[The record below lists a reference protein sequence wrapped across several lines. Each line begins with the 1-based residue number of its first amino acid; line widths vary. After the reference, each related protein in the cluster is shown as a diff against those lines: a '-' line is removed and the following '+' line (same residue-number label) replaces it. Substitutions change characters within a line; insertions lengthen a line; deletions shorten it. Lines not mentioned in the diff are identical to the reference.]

1 MVTIGR
7 IIFFEIFFH
16 CFICPAGLP
25 SNVPLAQ
32 VSEELGALPPAS
44 TPSAYLDQNSTP
56 VHNEKTLF
64 EGAYP
69 DCGAVEGG
77 SGDSTVVQ
85 GYQGGDLG
93 YGHTGEDDNL
103 QYPTTPTLP
112 DPDTYIS
119 HMTTEGAFDEPNFDS
134 TMVGGQVQTFEYFD
148 PASKQY
154 IRTAGPPGAPDEMI
168 GGPDSNADE
177 PHSQGSEG
185 IPIPGK
191 MAASEY
197 GYGESMIGSIEHR
210 GSPYYVQVD
219 GALHEPPVQGW
230 GDTTGLASISEG
242 TGGATSNQE
251 MHLGGE
257 MIGDDNLSHDG
268 CLEAMSHNED
278 VKMADSFPATDVVF
292 DEDDQ
297 DHNAVLSL
305 EQGSTTAAP
314 SSSEVQVNSGELQL
328 GEPVGEGLSETAG
341 ALAVGGESPECPSES
356 HEDIVGH
363 VAEKVSSPVG
373 KVQSVLGSE
382 IPQQEVDVNVP
393 ALQAL
398 EVPPGGGIE
407 TDEQCTSDVP
417 PSDLAQQG
425 GKGVSDRKAEAHSE
439 EDIHSSLPPCEEQV
453 LPPGEQQQ
461 VLPSCKEGGEPQ
473 EEGGFESE
481 TYMGIAG
488 VNNGKRNDESEHEKE
503 EVNERM
509 NEAEMDEW
517 RERVHEETGVVE
529 VRRENSIV
537 SDGGDLGPSSLMEF
551 ERLEEECDF
560 EIDNEGVAAPSLT
573 PPCEAGPESGPVDD
587 QVPGAINALCQVLP
601 QGTSDQTSPSETR
614 PEQGHIE
621 VQVPGASAAPVQG
634 LPQDTSDPTPGT
646 NQCGPRMVCDC
657 VSAMDDIGFV
667 PPPDEGAESKPDFCS
682 PVMAVVAPMMP
693 QEQVSGDSG
702 IGAMVPGEI
711 HKDRPEDG
719 SGVYL
724 PVHSAISES
733 IQVAVVPPMMCQAP
747 AETESDDEFLDAEGG
762 VSPDAFTPKK
772 GKEMDLKQS
781 DLDLESTL
789 EGLILADSGFESP
802 DKKEGFDHIEFAKG
816 VGDSKGRS
824 TPNPSKSSAESE
836 NIEDF
841 EKECADVKN
850 IIDENSGVEPNSE
863 RFGVCPEDVQIEIV
877 GTGDVVPPSSAEG
890 DSLGEGGELGTASLV
905 HSDGPQLAD
914 TEGPSTDGAV
924 VPASAIEPPHSKHR
938 VSPSHIDTSLPPLA
952 APGDD
957 ARIAHED
964 QAQTDGVE
972 GSVPDTKEDMSA
984 GTSGGVV
991 RRGVK
996 GSKGEKVSPPP
1007 TTEAGIAPPDCSPC
1021 GSSMVPRGGDSGD
1034 TGEEGVPQ
1042 APPTSQRGRGSRGRG
1057 RGGRGGKL
1065 TKPADGQQT
1074 KPKPV
1079 SRLKRP
1085 GFIRPPRGRA
1095 LANRGADFEIEI
1107 LEPDSR
1113 PKGGSFE
1120 VEIME
1125 PARRGAG
1132 QEESSETGQEQAAI
1146 LDRGDNVGGKDEQLG
1161 RGMVEAEDGIQIFE
1175 PQRKPGQKPSLG
1187 TSSNILK
1194 PKPRK
1199 PCLEL
1204 NPDDD
1209 TPPCPK
1215 SPSPGPHVHIG
1226 LAESPFVRPEQRGK
1240 GAAAAAG
1247 GREKGMSYRYYW
1259 HGVLPCLH
1267 GSHAHHAPFSH
1278 KLKVRNEKNCTS
1290 QIISKIPKSLYFIL
1304 ILILPQFSPS
1314 RKTFLHVLFDFYYDF
1329 LQYPLVCDFYL

>member
-7 IIFFEIFFH
+7 IIFFENFFH

-25 SNVPLAQ
+25 PNVPLAQ
-32 VSEELGALPPAS
+32 VSEESAILPPAS
-44 TPSAYLDQNSTP
+44 TPPAYPDQNSTP

-69 DCGAVEGG
+69 DCGGVEGG
-77 SGDSTVVQ
+77 SGDSTGVQ

-93 YGHTGEDDNL
+93 YRHTGEDDNL

-134 TMVGGQVQTFEYFD
+134 SLVGGQVQTFEYFD

-168 GGPDSNADE
+168 GVPEGDADA
-177 PHSQGSEG
+177 PHPQGSEG

-219 GALHEPPVQGW
+219 GALHEPPVQVW
-230 GDTTGLASISEG
+230 GDTVGLASISEG
-242 TGGATSNQE
+242 TGGATSSQE
-251 MHLGGE
+251 MHSGGE
-257 MIGDDNLSHDG
+257 MIGDDDLSHDAG
-268 CLEAMSHNED
+268 LEATSHDED
-278 VKMADSFPATDVVF
+278 VKVTDSLPATDVVV
-292 DEDDQ
+292 DGDDPEY
-297 DHNAVLSL
+297 DAILSL
-305 EQGSTTAAP
+305 KQESATAAP
-314 SSSEVQVNSGELQL
+314 SSTDIQIDSGELKL
-328 GEPVGEGLSETAG
+328 GVPVGEGFSETTVAV
-341 ALAVGGESPECPSES
+341 AVGGESPECPTG
-356 HEDIVGH
+356 IRVG
-363 VAEKVSSPVG
+363 EG
-373 KVQSVLGSE
+373 QSVLGSE
-382 IPQQEVDVNVP
+382 NSQQEVDVNESVP
-393 ALQAL
+393 QAL
-398 EVPPGGGIE
+398 EVPPGGGIG
-407 TDEQCTSDVP
+407 TDEQCTSDM

-425 GKGVSDRKAEAHSE
+425 GKGVSDREAEAHSE

-461 VLPSCKEGGEPQ
+461 VLPPCQEGGEPQ
-473 EEGGFESE
+473 EEGDFESE
-481 TYMGIAG
+481 TYMGSDG

-503 EVNERM
+503 EVNEGR
-509 NEAEMDEW
+509 NEAEMDER
-517 RERVHEETGVVE
+517 REGVHVGTGVVE

-560 EIDNEGVAAPSLT
+560 EIDLEVRAAPPLS
-573 PPCEAGPESGPVDD
+573 PPLEAVPEPMYD
-587 QVPGAINALCQVLP
+587 QVPEAAASPCQVLP
-601 QGTSDQTSPSETR
+601 QAASGQTCPSEAA
-614 PEQGHIE
+614 PEQVPFE
-621 VQVPGASAAPVQG
+621 DQVPG
-634 LPQDTSDPTPGT
+634 SDK
-646 NQCGPRMVCDC
+646 CGPRMVCDC

-667 PPPDEGAESKPDFCS
+667 PPPEEVAESTPTLSS
-682 PVMAVVAPMMP
+682 PAMAIVAPMMP

-702 IGAMVPGEI
+702 IRAMVPGEI

-719 SGVYL
+719 AGVNL
-724 PVHSAISES
+724 PVHPAVSET

-747 AETESDDEFLDAEGG
+747 TETDSDDEFLDAEGG
-762 VSPDAFTPKK
+762 ASPDAFMPKK
-772 GKEMDLKQS
+772 GKETDLKQS
-781 DLDLESTL
+781 DFDLESTL
-789 EGLILADSGFESP
+789 EGLILADIGFESP
-802 DKKEGFDHIEFAKG
+802 SDKKEGFDHIEYAKG
-816 VGDSKGRS
+816 VGDGKGRS
-824 TPNPSKSSAESE
+824 TPISKSSPESE
-836 NIEDF
+836 TIEDF

-850 IIDENSGVEPNSE
+850 VRDESLEDGGVECSNEGSGV
-863 RFGVCPEDVQIEIV
+863 CLEDVQVEI
-877 GTGDVVPPSSAEG
+877 GGSRDVVAPSTANS
-890 DSLGEGGELGTASLV
+890 DSLAQDGELGRAPPV

-914 TEGPSTDGAV
+914 TEGPSTDVVV
-924 VPASAIEPPHSKHR
+924 VPASAIEPPHSKHKG
-938 VSPSHIDTSLPPLA
+938 SPSHIDTSTPRTPA
-952 APGDD
+952 AHADTN
-957 ARIAHED
+957 IAHED
-964 QAQTDGVE
+964 QAQTDGAE
-972 GSVPDTKEDMSA
+972 GSAEEISA
-984 GTSGGVV
+984 RGEV
-991 RRGVK
+991 RRGMK
-996 GSKGEKVSPPP
+996 DNKGEKGGPLP
-1007 TTEAGIAPPDCSPC
+1007 TDANVAPPDCSPG
-1021 GSSMVPRGGDSGD
+1021 GSSMAPPCGDSGD
-1034 TGEEGVPQ
+1034 IGEGAPQ

-1057 RGGRGGKL
+1057 RGGREGKL
-1065 TKPADGQQT
+1065 TKPAEGQQT
-1074 KPKPV
+1074 KPKAV

-1095 LANRGADFEIEI
+1095 PANRGADFEVEI

-1125 PARRGAG
+1125 TARRGSG
-1132 QEESSETGQEQAAI
+1132 QGESAETGQEQAAI
-1146 LDRGDNVGGKDEQLG
+1146 LDRGDSMVDRNEQSG

-1240 GAAAAAG
+1240 GAAAAR
-1247 GREKGMSYRYYW
+1247 GREKGAEKGMSYRYCW
-1259 HGVLPCLH
+1259 HGVLPSLH
-1267 GSHAHHAPFSH
+1267 GSHAHHAPFP
-1278 KLKVRNEKNCTS
+1278 EE
-1290 QIISKIPKSLYFIL
+1290 
-1304 ILILPQFSPS
+1304 
-1314 RKTFLHVLFDFYYDF
+1314 
-1329 LQYPLVCDFYL
+1329 